1 VQPTQKQKEKKRK
14 KELERKTKFVASLL
28 EVVKDNTSTMMVVMT
43 VVMTMRRRDRTYCA
57 CATVPEFNVLV
68 FSLLSLGVTPHSCSN
83 RMKSNFSRDSNN
95 DGEID
100 DLGLNVSL
108 QVKPKKEPNNNPKNV
123 AVLYPTINHELEQC
137 GCQLSKLLQAI
148 SYRKSSHWFDT
159 FWVFLFSG

>member
-1 VQPTQKQKEKKRK
+1 MLSPCRCNPHKNTKRK
-14 KELERKTKFVASLL
+14 KEKLERKTKFVASLL

-43 VVMTMRRRDRTYCA
+43 VVMMTMRRRDRTCCA
-57 CATVPEFNVLV
+57 CVTVPEFNVLV

-108 QVKPKKEPNNNPKNV
+108 QVKPKKGSNNNPK
-123 AVLYPTINHELEQC
+123 I
-137 GCQLSKLLQAI
+137 LS
-148 SYRKSSHWFDT
+148 
-159 FWVFLFSG
+159 